1 MIFKQIIIYFYLFLR
16 CIKDGMFFV
25 FARIDDNDEYNLPSS
40 ATARKST
47 QAVFAVVVFLSKSA
61 A

>member
-25 FARIDDNDEYNLPSS
+25 FARIEYNLPSS